1 VVQSRDSRVVQRRG
15 QGHGFTTD
23 YPLRDLKPGSYV
35 LRVAAESTG
44 GQMAQREVLF
54 EVK

>member
-1 VVQSRDSRVVQRRG
+1 RHNRVVQRRG

-23 YPLRDLKPGSYV
+23 SPLRDLKPGTYV
-35 LRVAAESTG
+35 LHVEATATMGDLSAR
-44 GQMAQREVLF
+44 RDVLF